1 MDGISCGRK
10 KLWTR
15 NNRGREKGKLWTEE
29 KVVDGH
35 GIDRLPFERDQ
46 RDRREPGAQAR
57 SASSERARRPDR
69 LGKINTIW
77 AEQPNQLDSSS
88 QFEPISL
95 VSTLLLYTTMRKHEL
110 RAPSGEQG
118 RPPRLSTVLI
128 QQLLSVSSTLHEPD
142 SWSGSTSVV
151 ECKAPLQQ

>member
-1 MDGISCGRK
+1 MSAGGNQK
-10 KLWTR
+10 
-15 NNRGREKGKLWTEE
+15 NRRGKLRFFRFVPQLSAEA
-29 KVVDGH
+29 VD
-35 GIDRLPFERDQ
+35 
-46 RDRREPGAQAR
+46 
-57 SASSERARRPDR
+57 ASSGPHQNEAAPHH
-69 LGKINTIW
+69 N
-77 AEQPNQLDSSS
+77 
-88 QFEPISL
+88 FELIPL
-95 VSTLLLYTTMRKHEL
+95 VSTLLLHMTMRKHEL